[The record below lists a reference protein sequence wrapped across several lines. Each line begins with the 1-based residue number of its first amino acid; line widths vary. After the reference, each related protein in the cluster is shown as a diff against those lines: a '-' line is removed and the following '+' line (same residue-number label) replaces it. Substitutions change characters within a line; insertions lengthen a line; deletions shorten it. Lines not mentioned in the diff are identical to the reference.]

1 MKKQP
6 LNDSPPENDVA
17 PSIVQFIHPGREY
30 IVRGPCPANVPWIG
44 GSCGSGCSGHF
55 RRLIVHDGEFV
66 DDSGS
71 LQKARLA
78 FWGEWGAETVAEEM
92 PPDEKGK
99 MCARWVHTIKSPLV
113 ELPKT
118 QNTDP
123 CVFGSTFKYCC
134 CRQRPYGEMRR
145 LAPESII
152 LFGSHISDR
161 FWLDTVFVVAE
172 VGKPYRTDNGS
183 SIDSLRVSRE
193 YRSLTLDRLNSGVF
207 SFYRGT
213 TFPGATRGGIYSF
226 VPSRRFNAK
235 NPECGERF
243 ELDLDALNSTLPRG
257 CKRLARNLNQNFK
270 KITIPKQ
277 NIYDI
282 WNEVLRQ
289 VKKAGFVPAVH
300 FNWPK

>member
-1 MKKQP
+1 
-6 LNDSPPENDVA
+6 
-17 PSIVQFIHPGREY
+17 
-30 IVRGPCPANVPWIG
+30 
-44 GSCGSGCSGHF
+44 
-55 RRLIVHDGEFV
+55 
-66 DDSGS
+66 
-71 LQKARLA
+71 
-78 FWGEWGAETVAEEM
+78 
-92 PPDEKGK
+92 
-99 MCARWVHTIKSPLV
+99 
-113 ELPKT
+113 
-118 QNTDP
+118 
-123 CVFGSTFKYCC
+123 
-134 CRQRPYGEMRR
+134 MRR

-226 VPSRRFNAK
+226 VPARRFNAK